1 MSNWRDCPLCGEYD
15 DMVSAG
21 LFRHRCKPA
30 WAVCGSFDEFWRD
43 YEWPKVHA
51 RDSETAAEKHCERYD
66 CEGGEYSIVST
77 QGYDTYV
84 YVIPWEKYQAWEDD
98 GMYGP
103 LLPEVFSIS
112 AESLPHYYGH
122 KES

>member
-15 DMVSAG
+15 DMVTTG
-21 LFRHRCKPA
+21 MFRHRCKPA
-30 WAVCGSFDEFWRD
+30 WAVLGSFDDPWPD
-43 YEWPKVHA
+43 YEWKKVHA
-51 RDSETAAEKHCERYD
+51 RDSEVAAEKHCERYD
-66 CEGGEYSIVST
+66 CESGEYSIISS
-77 QGYDTYV
+77 GGCDTYV
-84 YVIPWEKYQAWEDD
+84 YVISWEKYQAWEDD

-103 LLPEVFSIS
+103 LRPEVFSIS